1 MKKDSLFW
9 ISFSDLMT
17 SLFFVMMMLFIF
29 TVHHL
34 NRQKE
39 VTEKVLDE
47 IRSVQTALG
56 ELDKKY
62 FTYDSSNKRY
72 KLHIPINFRSNR
84 HNIYSKNSPTTI
96 EELVEA
102 GRDLYTKV
110 DSLIQTNPDID
121 YLVVIEGNAAR
132 FKDNY
137 KVKATIQKGYEL
149 SYGRALSLVELWKN
163 YNINFNKLGNQC
175 EVIIAGSGHFGKSRE
190 ADENKNRNFTIQVT
204 SKVGKLIDSH
214 YE

>member
-17 SLFFVMMMLFIF
+17 SLFFIMMMLFIF

-34 NRQKE
+34 NKQKE

-47 IRSVQTALG
+47 IKSVQTALG

-62 FTYDSSNKRY
+62 FTYDSNNKRY
-72 KLHIPINFRSNR
+72 KLHILVNFHSNK
-84 HNIYSKNSPTTI
+84 HDIYARNSDTTI
-96 EELVEA
+96 AELVEA
-102 GRDLYTKV
+102 GRDLYKKV
-110 DSLIQTNPDID
+110 DSLIQTNSNID
-121 YLVVIEGNAAR
+121 YLVIVEGNAAR
-132 FKDNY
+132 YRDNY
-137 KVKATIQKGYEL
+137 KLQKTIQKGYEV
-149 SYGRALSLVELWKN
+149 SYERALSLVELWKN
-163 YNINFNKLGNQC
+163 NSINFNKLGNQC

-190 ADENKNRNFTIQVT
+190 ADEDKNRNFTIQVT

>member
-34 NRQKE
+34 NKQKE

-47 IRSVQTALG
+47 IKSVQTALG
-56 ELDKKY
+56 ELDEKY
-62 FTYDSSNKRY
+62 FTYDSNNKRY
-72 KLHIPINFRSNR
+72 KLHIPVNFRPNK
-84 HNIYSKNSPTTI
+84 NDIYSRNSNLI
-96 EELVEA
+96 IGDLIEA

-110 DSLIQTNPDID
+110 DSLIQTNPNID
-121 YLVVIEGNAAR
+121 YLVVVEGNAAR

-137 KVKATIQKGYEL
+137 KVKATVQKGYEL
-149 SYGRALSLVELWKN
+149 SYGRALSLVELWKEN
-163 YNINFNKLGNQC
+163 NINFNKLGNQC

-190 ADENKNRNFTIQVT
+190 LDEDKNRNFTIQVT
-204 SKVGKLIDSH
+204 SKVGKLIDNH

>member
-1 MKKDSLFW
+1 MKKDNLFW

-34 NRQKE
+34 NKQKE

-47 IRSVQTALG
+47 IKSVQTALG
-56 ELDKKY
+56 ELDEKY
-62 FTYDSSNKRY
+62 FTYDSNNKRY
-72 KLHIPINFRSNR
+72 KLHIPVNFRPN
-84 HNIYSKNSPTTI
+84 KNDINSRNSSLI
-96 EELVEA
+96 IGDLIEA

-110 DSLIQTNPDID
+110 DSLIQTNPNID
-121 YLVVIEGNAAR
+121 YLVVVEGNAAR

-149 SYGRALSLVELWKN
+149 SYGRALSLVELWKEN
-163 YNINFNKLGNQC
+163 NINFNKLGNQC

-190 ADENKNRNFTIQVT
+190 ANENKNRNFTIQVT

>member
-1 MKKDSLFW
+1 MKKNSLFW
-9 ISFSDLMT
+9 ISYSDLMT

-34 NRQKE
+34 NKQKE

-56 ELDKKY
+56 ELDQRY
-62 FTYDSSNKRY
+62 FTYDSNNKRY
-72 KLHIPINFRSNR
+72 KLHIPVNFRSNE
-84 HNIYSKNSPTTI
+84 HDIFAKNSTRTI
-96 EELVEA
+96 GELVEA
-102 GRDLYTKV
+102 GKDLYKKV
-110 DSLIQTNPDID
+110 DSLIQTNPNID
-121 YLVVIEGNAAR
+121 YLVVVEGNAAR
-132 FKDNY
+132 FKNNY
-137 KVKATIQKGYEL
+137 KVKATVQKGYEV
-149 SYGRALSLVELWKN
+149 SYERALSLVELWKQN
-163 YNINFNKLGNQC
+163 NINFNKLGNQC

>member
-34 NRQKE
+34 NKQKE

-47 IRSVQTALG
+47 IKSVQTALG

-62 FTYDSSNKRY
+62 FTYDSNNKRY
-72 KLHIPINFRSNR
+72 KLHIPVDFRANKN
-84 HNIYSKNSPTTI
+84 NIYEKNNSATI
-96 EELVEA
+96 KDLVEA
-102 GRDLYTKV
+102 GRDLYSKV
-110 DSLIQTNPDID
+110 DSLILTNPKID
-121 YLVVIEGNAAR
+121 YLVIVEGNAAR
-132 FKDNY
+132 YNDNF
-137 KVKATIQKGYEL
+137 KVKKTMQRGYEV
-149 SYGRALSLVELWKN
+149 SYERALSLVELWKTN
-163 YNINFNKLGNQC
+163 NIDFNNLGNQC

-190 ADENKNRNFTIQVT
+190 TNEDKNKNFTIQVT
-204 SKVGKLIDSH
+204 SKVGKLIDIH